1 VTDHLVLAG
10 VAEASAA
17 QALRLS
23 ARDKDES
30 QEAIAASDLL
40 KIELRD
46 LDTQSQFDRLIAAD
60 LKFIPADFAEVMHV
74 PTVDDVD
81 ALLARYRAGLAKQQR
96 DLIVLLSVHPIPF
109 SDDVWSWLGDLAREP
124 EHELRGVLFRT
135 LTLADAVRFGR
146 MLAADG
152 WSWDPKAHLWVN
164 HYGTGAL
171 IQAEP
176 ALPFDQLAP
185 RLAPWRV
192 LEAAR
197 VRGADPAEVRL
208 AAEIFGHVLAAEK
221 IEEPDPGSALV
232 VNRAEKDF
240 PLFVV
245 SVQPRPSPQEQGDP
259 TASLWAAFDAD
270 ARTKAYRRAIETA
283 TSRTEEARKLAFIS
297 RTLKP
302 WIWSPSSSIAS
313 DMLDRWLE
321 GCRGATTDFRR
332 RARLA
337 ETAFLALCEALLIGD
352 PARGPELW
360 RAVRATMATRYTGT
374 PTFWL
379 RFSSMIFAAF
389 RIRSFLG
396 RR

>member
-1 VTDHLVLAG
+1 LCAVAAGFDVEKLNRHPAQTPEAHVFEELEPVLARCAPDILAKLVRRKLQDFAFCPPESRYWCAIRATDHFVLTG

-74 PTVDDVD
+74 PTVDVVD

-96 DLIVLLSVHPIPF
+96 DLIILLSVHPIPF
-109 SDDVWSWLGDLAREP
+109 SDDVWSWLGDLARQP
-124 EHELRGVLFRT
+124 QHELRGVLLRT
-135 LTLADAVRFGR
+135 LTLADAARFGR

-152 WSWDPKAHLWVN
+152 WFWDPKAHFWVN

-171 IQAEP
+171 IRAEP
-176 ALPFDQLAP
+176 ELPFDQLAP

-221 IEEPDPGSALV
+221 IEEPDPGSALT

-259 TASLWAAFDAD
+259 MASLRAALDAD
-270 ARTKAYRRAIETA
+270 ARAKAYRRAVETA
-283 TSRTEEARKLAFIS
+283 TSRTDEARKSGASLYLTNVGAVD
-297 RTLKP
+297 LEP
-302 WIWSPSSSIAS
+302 VLQHAS

-321 GCRGATTDFRR
+321 GC
-332 RARLA
+332 
-337 ETAFLALCEALLIGD
+337 
-352 PARGPELW
+352 
-360 RAVRATMATRYTGT
+360 
-374 PTFWL
+374 
-379 RFSSMIFAAF
+379 
-389 RIRSFLG
+389 
-396 RR
+396 